1 MEVETLLNVEEG
13 KLKEKVCD
21 AIEDRAVKF
30 EATKN
35 DDGTWTVKTTFR
47 ASEALAE
54 C

>member
-1 MEVETLLNVEEG
+1 MRVETLSNVEES

-35 DDGTWTVKTTFR
+35 ADGTWTVKTTFQN
-47 ASEALAE
+47 
-54 C
+54 